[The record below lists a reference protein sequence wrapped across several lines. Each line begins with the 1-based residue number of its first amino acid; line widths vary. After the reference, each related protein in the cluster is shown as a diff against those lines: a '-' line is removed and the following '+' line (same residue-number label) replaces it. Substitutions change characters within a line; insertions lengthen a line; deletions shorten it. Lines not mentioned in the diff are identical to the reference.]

1 MIPGRALKNEFVF
14 FFGVALPFGPF
25 GFRMALVVSLY
36 TIVAL
41 PIGNAVRIHRNVL
54 KK

>member
-1 MIPGRALKNEFVF
+1 
-14 FFGVALPFGPF
+14 VAFGPF

-36 TIVAL
+36 TVVAL
-41 PIGNAVRIHRNVL
+41 PIGNAVRIHRNVF